1 MRLLRRQRRKS
12 EGELF
17 GKTTAHTLEVI
28 RGVKTLIEKNALRID
43 GVNVYLYE
51 EFWGANREKG
61 PAWMKNIYLYL
72 RLEKNYTEKQV
83 LFFYNIETEMEIGYW
98 DGEKAYLV

>member
-1 MRLLRRQRRKS
+1 MSKRIEKQIR
-12 EGELF
+12 ELF
-17 GKTTAHTLEVI
+17 GKNTAHVLEVI
-28 RGVKTLIEKNALRID
+28 RGVNTLIEKKALRID
-43 GVNVYLYE
+43 GVNIYLYE

-72 RLEKNYTEKQV
+72 RLEKKYTEKQV
-83 LFFYNIETEMEIGYW
+83 LFFFNIETEMEIGYW